1 MKRYPGVGV
10 GRGAAVDRRREAKRR
25 RDAMAERSPEN
36 AGPARI

>member
-1 MKRYPGVGV
+1 MKRYPGVDEV
-10 GRGAAVDRRREAKRR
+10 RGAAADLRREAKRQ